1 MGIGKERK
9 GNGEKCEN
17 VKRKVRRDDIG
28 YIEFRARVLSIKE
41 RGIIYICIWVDKGFQ
56 NRIYRMEVASEE
68 SESEKRE
75 VEVEKELAS
84 EEIAVEALDKLRN
97 GSSDRSGT
105 GSVVAG
111 SIVAGSISGGKSER
125 LLSKMKQS
133 AIELYEQTRT
143 SHPKLMSRADQLVKR
158 IEKTSEKW
166 MNSGKRR
173 RGQGQGDG
181 SWDEEDDSGYSR
193 SDIEESHGLDIE
205 QIRVQDKASEFHP
218 RIRGLK
224 RRRIK
229 QNFKEYQL
237 NLSIESKKRLITCL
251 GLLKLAN
258 KQLAQRVTS
267 LQEVVKKE
275 QLRHKPL
282 PASGTGTSASPKDE
296 EEDDK
301 QEADDEEEEF
311 YDASSHLHEP
321 ASSSSSHAVEE
332 NQHQHQHQ
340 HQNELEI
347 DPTANAI
354 HLEVVGTL
362 KKVYTVVSRFT
373 GSSLP
378 EPARSQV
385 REVLLKLPT
394 KWLNDSEKPN
404 SKNISSNKRA
414 LLLAQEALDMV
425 GNVMNVVDDTL
436 GKAETWVKNKQEL
449 KQLLMEQFK
458 HEQLKQKV
466 KHQLT
471 KENNNS
477 STQGSA

>member
-1 MGIGKERK
+1 
-9 GNGEKCEN
+9 
-17 VKRKVRRDDIG
+17 
-28 YIEFRARVLSIKE
+28 
-41 RGIIYICIWVDKGFQ
+41 
-56 NRIYRMEVASEE
+56 MEVASEE

-105 GSVVAG
+105 GSG
-111 SIVAGSISGGKSER
+111 SGSVVAGSISGGKSER

-143 SHPKLMSRADQLVKR
+143 SHPKLMSQADQLVKR

-301 QEADDEEEEF
+301 QEADDEDEEF

-321 ASSSSSHAVEE
+321 ASSSSSHA
-332 NQHQHQHQ
+332 
-340 HQNELEI
+340 
-347 DPTANAI
+347 
-354 HLEVVGTL
+354 
-362 KKVYTVVSRFT
+362 KVYTVVSRFT